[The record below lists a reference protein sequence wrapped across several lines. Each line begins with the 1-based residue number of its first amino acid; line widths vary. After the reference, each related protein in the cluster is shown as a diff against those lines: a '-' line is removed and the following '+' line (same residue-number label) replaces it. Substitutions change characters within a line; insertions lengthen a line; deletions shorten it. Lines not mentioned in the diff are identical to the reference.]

1 MYGAGLKV
9 IERLV
14 RERRIG
20 VGGGCLFSASPEL
33 FSEDNQQLNSLLSSS
48 SAFSTNI
55 MASWRKDNV
64 HCVLFYFI
72 IIEMFKNGPQVISWS
87 LGLSGPS

>member
-14 RERRIG
+14 RERSIG
-20 VGGGCLFSASPEL
+20 VGGGCLLSASPEL
-33 FSEDNQQLNSLLSSS
+33 FSEDNQQLASLLSSS

-55 MASWRKDNV
+55 MASWRKDRV
-64 HCVLFYFI
+64 HCVFVLYYYDL
-72 IIEMFKNGPQVISWS
+72 NVSS
-87 LGLSGPS
+87 